1 LTASTASSLIIVGAV
16 KNRLEDGDIVV
27 VFARLLA
34 YWGTMFLLEIF

>member
-1 LTASTASSLIIVGAV
+1 MGIVVNAV
-16 KNRLEDGDIVV
+16 RSRLRDGDIVV